1 MCSCPLRFSFYVNS
15 GNRPNQSDMAIVY
28 ATMRLSEVVEEHPS
42 LIPVINRFG
51 IRLGLG
57 DKSVR
62 TLCEEHAL
70 DTDFLLTI
78 LNTYLNE
85 EYFPEKKLQTFH
97 ISLLIDYLT
106 KTNQDYLRYQLPNIE
121 RQLGYFIQQSPQ
133 GNQSLALLGR
143 FFASFKAKLIARIQE
158 DEERRFPY
166 CHQLMKGHLS
176 SELAKGPQQP
186 TDHPTDD
193 PIEALL
199 EDLKSIMVKHLTGAF
214 DDNLCYAVLFAICSL
229 EKDIKQHNRIRYR
242 ILLPMITS
250 MEQSCAETRR

>member
-1 MCSCPLRFSFYVNS
+1 
-15 GNRPNQSDMAIVY
+15 MAIVY

-121 RQLGYFIQQSPQ
+121 RHLGYFIQQSPQ

-176 SELAKGPQQP
+176 SELAKDLQQP
-186 TDHPTDD
+186 ADQPTDD

>member
-1 MCSCPLRFSFYVNS
+1 MCCCPPRSNSYVSN
-15 GNRPNQSDMAIVY
+15 GNKLNESRMAIVY
-28 ATMRLSEVVEEHPS
+28 ANMRLSEVVEEHPS

-51 IRLGLG
+51 IRLGLS

-85 EYFPEKKLQTFH
+85 EYFPEKKLQTFQ
-97 ISLLIDYLT
+97 ISQLIDYLT

-121 RQLGYFIQQSPQ
+121 RHLGYFIQQSPQ

-143 FFASFKAKLIARIQE
+143 FFASFKAELTARIRE

-166 CHQLMKGHLS
+166 CQQLMKGHPMPKL
-176 SELAKGPQQP
+176 P
-186 TDHPTDD
+186 TDPQPQTDQPAD
-193 PIEALL
+193 DSIEALL
-199 EDLKSIMVKHLTGAF
+199 ADLKSIMVKHLTGEF

-250 MEQSCAETRR
+250 MEQSCVGTRK